1 MQVKKGQ
8 KPSETMLYLRIDP
21 AHDQGAF
28 RRGRRATFAREFF
41 GQWLRYY
48 GGSIKA
54 QFRQRRGPSRTPRS
68 VRARRPERRLV
79 SRPGRTCSADWRPPA
94 KATARCSTT
103 RASCWPTSSGPRTPP
118 RGFRCS
124 WRADLAAPSGPFR
137 TGRSVDFELKTILT
151 WLKVRKDGA
160 PDRRGV
166 GFYFRNVTEAILF
179 GVKGSLRT
187 LGPARRQ
194 PNLIAACKREHSRKP
209 GEIYDIIEA
218 CSRGPYLELF
228 ARVPRHGW
236 SQWGDQLATFLAP
249 PGTRGTCTTRRPD

>member
-1 MQVKKGQ
+1 MIGA
-8 KPSETMLYLRIDP
+8 PSGVVVVQRSPVSSSASGCGTTADRSRRNSASSARTVSHAAVCPRPSTRTSTGIAPRAYLL
-21 AHDQGAF
+21 
-28 RRGRRATFAREFF
+28 GR
-41 GQWLRYY
+41 
-48 GGSIKA
+48 
-54 QFRQRRGPSRTPRS
+54 
-68 VRARRPERRLV
+68 
-79 SRPGRTCSADWRPPA
+79 
-94 KATARCSTT
+94 
-103 RASCWPTSSGPRTPP
+103 
-118 RGFRCS
+118 
-124 WRADLAAPSGPFR
+124 LAATREGDGTVLDNSCIVLANEQWTAHTTERVPLLMAGGLGGASGPFR

-249 PGTRGTCTTRRPD
+249 PGTRGTCATHARPD